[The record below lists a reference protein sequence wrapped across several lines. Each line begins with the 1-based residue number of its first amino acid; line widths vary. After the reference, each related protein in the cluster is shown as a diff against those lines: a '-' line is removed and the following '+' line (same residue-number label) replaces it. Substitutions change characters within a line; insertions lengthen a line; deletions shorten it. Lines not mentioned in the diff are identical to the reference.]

1 MTTIP
6 QLPAAAS
13 VDGTDQLI
21 VQQSGGTR
29 RATVTQVQEAN
40 LTSMF
45 VVWDTESGLTGSR
58 VLTAGT
64 GIGVQ
69 LSATQVTVGI
79 TSNPTLPG
87 TEYVQLPVGTT
98 GERTGSPAFGMF
110 RANST
115 SNALEWYSAS
125 GWTALQSATGVTSVG
140 LALPAEFT
148 ISNSPVTSSGTLT
161 GAWATQTANLLFAGP
176 ATGAAAAPTF
186 RSLVTA
192 DLPTTAVT
200 PASYGSTTA
209 APSFTVDA
217 TGRLTAAGSN
227 TITPAWASITGT
239 PTTLAGYGITDA
251 VPAARTV
258 TAGTGLTGG
267 GALTGNITLT
277 LANTSVTPTS
287 YGSSTVSATFT
298 VDAQGRLT
306 AAAGVTITPAWG
318 SITGTPTTLA
328 GYGITDAQPLD
339 ADLTALAALS
349 TSGLIARTGAG
360 TMATRT
366 ITGITGITVTN
377 GDGVAGAPTIAIQE
391 DHVRLINYW
400 MN

>member
-6 QLPAAAS
+6 QLPAASS
-13 VDGTDQLI
+13 VAGTDLLI
-21 VQQSGGTR
+21 VQQTGGTR
-29 RATVTQVQEAN
+29 QATVTQVQEAD

-45 VVWDTESGLTGSR
+45 VVWDTESGLSGSR

-64 GIGVQ
+64 GIGIQ
-69 LSATQVTVGI
+69 LSATLVTVSI
-79 TSNPTLPG
+79 TNNPTLPG
-87 TEYVQLPVGTT
+87 SEYVQLPVGTT
-98 GERTGSPAFGMF
+98 GQRSGSPAFGMF

-115 SNALEWYSAS
+115 SNALEWYDGSSWTTLESAS
-125 GWTALQSATGVTSVG
+125 GVTSVG

-148 ISNSPVTSSGTLT
+148 ISGSPVTTSGTLT
-161 GAWATQTANLLFAGP
+161 GAWATQAANRLFAGP
-176 ATGAAAAPTF
+176 ATGADAAPTF

-200 PASYGSTTA
+200 PASYGSATA

-227 TITPAWASITGT
+227 TITPAWGSITGT

-277 LANTSVTPTS
+277 LADTAVTPAS
-287 YGSSTVSATFT
+287 YGSATASPTFT

-328 GYGITDAQPLD
+328 GYGITDAQPID
-339 ADLTALAALS
+339 ADLTAIAGLA
-349 TSGLIARTGAG
+349 TDGLIVRTGAG
-360 TMATRT
+360 TAATRT
-366 ITGITGITVTN
+366 ITASTGITITN